1 VNDLFLIAEIKAIQ
15 DSSGYVLIRSFSDF
29 SERFFRLK
37 EVYMDFFGNYKKF
50 VVEKVSVV
58 NGNIALKFKGF
69 DSIDELRIFLNKKI
83 FVDEKDS
90 IQLDKDSFFIHDL
103 VGSKAFR
110 NNELLGSIEDV
121 YLLPANDVYII
132 KTLDDRR
139 ILIPAVKDFVKEFD
153 PIEKRL
159 NLTDDCD
166 LLYDDEN

>member
-1 VNDLFLIAEIKAIQ
+1 MNDLFLIAEIKAIQ
-15 DSSGYVLIRSFSDF
+15 GSSGYVLVRSFSDF

-37 EVYMDFFGNYKKF
+37 EVYIEFFGNYKKI
-50 VVEKVSVV
+50 VVEKVSIV
-58 NGNIALKFKGF
+58 NENIALKFKGF
-69 DSIDELRIFLNKKI
+69 NSVDELRIFLNKKI

>member
-15 DSSGYVLIRSFSDF
+15 GSSGYVLVRSFSDF

-50 VVEKVSVV
+50 DVEKVSVI

-69 DSIDELRIFLNKKI
+69 GSVDEANIFLNKKI
-83 FVDEKDS
+83 FVDKKDVVE
-90 IQLDKDSFFIHDL
+90 LEEGSFFIHDL

-110 NNELLGSIEDV
+110 NKELLGSVEDV

-153 PIEKRL
+153 LIEKRL
-159 NLTDDCD
+159 DLTDDCD

>member
-1 VNDLFLIAEIKAIQ
+1 
-15 DSSGYVLIRSFSDF
+15 
-29 SERFFRLK
+29 
-37 EVYMDFFGNYKKF
+37 MDFFGNYKKF
-50 VVEKVSVV
+50 VVEKVSVI

-69 DSIDELRIFLNKKI
+69 NSIDELRIFLNKKI
-83 FVDEKDS
+83 FVDKKDS

-132 KTLDDRR
+132 KTLDDRI

-153 PIEKRL
+153 PNEKRL
-159 NLTDDCD
+159 DLTDDCD